1 VPAAA
6 VPAAAPAGQAR
17 CILGVDPGTRLA
29 GYAVVRLAG
38 RALVC
43 RAVGTITLPPG
54 WPLARRLAR
63 LSLEISRLV
72 RTHDPGGVAVE
83 QAIYAQNV
91 RTALALGQARG
102 VVVGAAALAGV
113 EVFEYSPREVKRAVT
128 GSGAASKAQVQGM
141 VRRLLGLAAHPG
153 PDEADAAALAICHF
167 QRDAGA
173 AAQLRA
179 AGARAPAAGRG
190 AAAAGGARG
199 RRSGR
204 WTAADVERLRS
215 AGRIR

>member
-1 VPAAA
+1 
-6 VPAAAPAGQAR
+6 
-17 CILGVDPGTRLA
+17 VDPGTRLA
-29 GYAVVRLAG
+29 GYAVVTLAG
-38 RALVC
+38 RALEC
-43 RAVGTITLPPG
+43 RAAGTIQLPPA

-63 LSLEISRLV
+63 LSLEITRLV
-72 RTHDPGGVAVE
+72 RLHGPTGVAVE

-128 GSGAASKAQVQGM
+128 GSGAAAKAQVQGM
-141 VRRLLGLAAHPG
+141 VRRLLGLGRRPG
-153 PDEADAAALAICHF
+153 ADEADAAALALCHL
-167 QRDAGA
+167 QREAGA

-179 AGARAPAAGRG
+179 AAGELAARRG
-190 AAAAGGARG
+190 AVAASGARG